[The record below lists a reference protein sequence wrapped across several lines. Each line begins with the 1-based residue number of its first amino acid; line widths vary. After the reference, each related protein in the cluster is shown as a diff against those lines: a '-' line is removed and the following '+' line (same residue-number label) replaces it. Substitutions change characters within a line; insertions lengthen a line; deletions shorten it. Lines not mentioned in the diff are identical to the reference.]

1 MCCGRRKPESLKQEE
16 SVVQTMAQEYRC
28 KVAGRSELE
37 RKWEHLIA
45 NAAEDRENW
54 ITWKKSAIR
63 QAAAGETLPYYG
75 ILDDEIIC
83 EATASLRAQNVQNA
97 GGLVDE
103 KTAYLC
109 AFRTVEAYRG
119 RGYFSKL
126 LRYLLD
132 DLKQRGYEAVTLGVE
147 PEEEQ
152 NRQIYAH
159 YGFDEYIKTAT
170 ESYPDGTVIT
180 VDYYRKKL

>member
-1 MCCGRRKPESLKQEE
+1 
-16 SVVQTMAQEYRC
+16 MAQEYRC
-28 KVAGRSELE
+28 KVAGRSDME
-37 RKWEHLIA
+37 RKWEALIA
-45 NAAEDRENW
+45 NAGEDRANW
-54 ITWKKSAIR
+54 IVWKEDAIR
-63 QAAAGETLPYYG
+63 RAAAGESLPYYG
-75 ILDDEIIC
+75 ILNGEIIC
-83 EATASLRAQNVQNA
+83 EATACLCAQHVQNA
-97 GGLVDE
+97 DGLVNE

-109 AFRTVEAYRG
+109 AFRTAEAYRG
-119 RGYFSKL
+119 KGYFSKL

-132 DLKQRGYEAVTLGVE
+132 DLKRRGYQAVTLGVE

-159 YGFDEYIKTAT
+159 YGFDEYIKTAA